1 MKKNFRNKILLKYS
15 SIIFALLGMLFSMT
29 HFNACNTGNIVDN
42 PPPFVQIIEG
52 PLEGEVITQDFV
64 NFVWNASGAS
74 FQFRY
79 RLLALD
85 DDNFPTTYQ
94 DWTNYGDE
102 IEVAYDNLDEGKFR
116 FEVQG
121 KSGSIEPDPV
131 SRDFF
136 VNAVTGPALLFFKT
150 LTILN
155 VNQSDSIALWM
166 EDVDSLTAFHVVV
179 SFDKSKVAFVSAS
192 GGSYVSQKRFSQLIV
207 PDMSSQSIIAEANS
221 KGRVDI
227 TSGLLTDLGSVPSTS
242 ISGSGKILNL
252 VFKGIAAGSTN
263 LTITNLELRSG
274 DGSAI
279 TFNPPKNGK
288 IVVK

>member
-1 MKKNFRNKILLKYS
+1 MKKNFMNDTLKKFTSLILVLFTA
-15 SIIFALLGMLFSMT
+15 IFSLT
-29 HFNACNTGNIVDN
+29 NFNACNTGNIVDN

-52 PLEGEVITQDFV
+52 PLEGQIIVQDFV

-94 DWTNYGDE
+94 DWTDYGDE

-121 KSGSIEPDPV
+121 KSGNIEPDPV
-131 SRDFF
+131 SRDFY
-136 VNAVTGPALLFFKT
+136 VNAVTGPSMLFFKT
-150 LTILN
+150 LTTLI
-155 VNQSDSIALWM
+155 VNQTDSIAVWM
-166 EDVDSLTAFHVVV
+166 EDVDSLSAFHVVV
-179 SFDKSKVAFVSAS
+179 SFDKSKVEFVSAS
-192 GGSYVSQKRFSQLIV
+192 AGSYVTQKRFSQLIV
-207 PDMSSQSIIAEANS
+207 PDMGSQSVIAEANS

-227 TSGLLTDLGSVPSTS
+227 TSGILTDLGSVPSTTL
-242 ISGSGKILNL
+242 SGSGKLLNL
-252 VFKGIAAGSTN
+252 VFKGIAAGSSN
-263 LTITNLELRSG
+263 LTITNLEMKSG
-274 DGSAI
+274 NGGTIS
-279 TFNPPKNGK
+279 FNPPKNGK